1 MMLDQDEPGH
11 RMIDVYEHVIS
22 CVCMYN
28 SLQDN
33 SRHLYEGRVMNNDEL
48 TRISIRVIIDIRVV
62 CRAVA
67 YMLWVFELSIDCGTT
82 HRPLA
87 QAPPNHQL
95 QLPPPSGAAK
105 HQK

>member
-22 CVCMYN
+22 YVCMYN

-48 TRISIRVIIDIRVV
+48 TGIS
-62 CRAVA
+62 
-67 YMLWVFELSIDCGTT
+67 Y
-82 HRPLA
+82 
-87 QAPPNHQL
+87 
-95 QLPPPSGAAK
+95 
-105 HQK
+105 

>member
-1 MMLDQDEPGH
+1 
-11 RMIDVYEHVIS
+11 MIDVYEHVIS

-48 TRISIRVIIDIRVV
+48 TRISIRVIIDTRVV

-67 YMLWVFELSIDCGTT
+67 YTMGVGAVNRLRHHTPPASSSTT
-82 HRPLA
+82 
-87 QAPPNHQL
+87 
-95 QLPPPSGAAK
+95 
-105 HQK
+105 